1 VLTTSFIPFW
11 LPLQWWILFCC
22 KTSFTAWS
30 RESGKAKCHST
41 GARKTVR
48 QAYTFY
54 WFINFL
60 YFGVLY
66 YFHLFFYN
74 YSFYRYI
81 FYLTLFVLPHSQE
94 IAVLSQLEHE
104 NIVRYIGTEMV
115 VFLSSLVFSFPFIIF
130 NFIWAHGER
139 ICYI

>member
-1 VLTTSFIPFW
+1 
-11 LPLQWWILFCC
+11 
-22 KTSFTAWS
+22 
-30 RESGKAKCHST
+30 
-41 GARKTVR
+41 
-48 QAYTFY
+48 
-54 WFINFL
+54 
-60 YFGVLY
+60 LY

-115 VFLSSLVFSFPFIIF
+115 VFLSSLVFSLSFYYIQF
-130 NFIWAHGER
+130 NLSPWWKNMLHIVLIMCFHGTTFALWSSWFMTVWHSHQPERDER
-139 ICYI
+139 ITNLKFWIVFTNHAMIPDWFYTI